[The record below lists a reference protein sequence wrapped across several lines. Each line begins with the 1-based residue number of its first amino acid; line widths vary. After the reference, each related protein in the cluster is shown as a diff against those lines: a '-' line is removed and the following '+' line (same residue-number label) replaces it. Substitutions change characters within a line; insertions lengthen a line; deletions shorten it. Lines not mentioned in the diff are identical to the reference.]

1 MRDYLVFVYLLVI
14 VIQLPFYY
22 QSGKDP
28 LLFDSDLGVAER
40 HLQTSLTVEADR
52 QEVERLLEASQHNLV
67 TSHDATSRLGRV
79 EMNRAVLAWKRGK
92 PDLAQKHMLRSQEI
106 FRKKHGPDS
115 FHVAALDLRIGE
127 LLLLR
132 NRFKE
137 ALIHFRR
144 GWQPVADYMGAR
156 SPFAVRMKFRQVTCL
171 ISLGQ
176 LDEAARLCK
185 EGAADLVRV
194 AHKQDSDFLNRT
206 GGNLELLTARG
217 MFKRP
222 PEGHENWRSYLSSLG
237 PVPGEPTDM
246 SDE

>member
-14 VIQLPFYY
+14 LIQLPFYY
-22 QSGKDP
+22 QSGRAP
-28 LLFDSDLGVAER
+28 ILFDSESGVAEKL
-40 HLQTSLTVEADR
+40 LQGPVLVEPELKKVEGMLDNSQQILTTSED
-52 QEVERLLEASQHNLV
+52 E
-67 TSHDATSRLGRV
+67 TSRLGRV

-92 PDLAQKHMLRSQEI
+92 PGVAQEHMVRSQEI
-106 FRKKHGPDS
+106 FREKHGLDS

-137 ALIHFRR
+137 ALVHFRR
-144 GWQPVADYMGAR
+144 GWQPVADYMGSR
-156 SPFAVRMKFRQVTCL
+156 SPFAVRMRFRQVTCL

-185 EGAADLVRV
+185 EGATDLVRV
-194 AHKQDSDFLNRT
+194 AHKQDADFLNRT

-217 MFKRP
+217 LFKRP
-222 PEGHENWRSYLSSLG
+222 PDGHENWRNYLSSLG
-237 PVPGEPTDM
+237 PQPGEPADM